1 MATRIQRPIMIAV
14 ALLAL
19 AAVALCWAVVA
30 RGSAGPAIAGDFSED
45 RIDMPDITLTDH
57 NGALRPLRG
66 ELTAG
71 RLVVVNFNYTTC
83 ESICPIGN
91 DIMAMLDN
99 DPDLA
104 AAPEVRL
111 LSITIDP
118 AHDTPALLNRVAES
132 FAASDRWVW
141 LTGDPN
147 DIDRLLDS
155 VGASFADITLHDPIF
170 LIGDVQTGRF
180 YRSLTLPGAA
190 ELQDLTR
197 RLAG

>member
-57 NGALRPLRG
+57 HGALRPLRG

-104 AAPEVRL
+104 AAPEVRVSQTVVDL
-111 LSITIDP
+111 VPGSGLRFEPCGLVQAGEPPRDLE
-118 AHDTPALLNRVAES
+118 ALA
-132 FAASDRWVW
+132 
-141 LTGDPN
+141 
-147 DIDRLLDS
+147 
-155 VGASFADITLHDPIF
+155 
-170 LIGDVQTGRF
+170 
-180 YRSLTLPGAA
+180 
-190 ELQDLTR
+190 
-197 RLAG
+197 LAP